1 MTHGI
6 YSAGSAMA
14 LLELRQEIT
23 ANNLAN
29 AATAGFRRD
38 VLAAREPAPGE
49 KGLRFG
55 PLALPV
61 LDTRP
66 VLEGAPIAQTGN
78 DGDLA
83 ISGIGF
89 FVTGANDGEFLTR
102 AGAFRRDANGFLVNE
117 RGDRLLGNA
126 GPVRVDSDSFQ
137 IARDG
142 QVIVRGAAID
152 ALRIESPAPGAAL
165 RKAGEGRYERPAAT
179 DVPGPADAAVFQ
191 GYLEK
196 SNVDAIREMISL
208 IDAFRAYEANAK
220 SIQTEDHLLDKAV
233 NEIGRVG

>member
-29 AATAGFRRD
+29 AATTGFRRD
-38 VLAAREPAPGE
+38 VLAAREPGPGE

-55 PLALPV
+55 PLTLPV

-66 VLEGAPIAQTGN
+66 SLESGAIVQTGN
-78 DGDLA
+78 AGDLA
-83 ISGIGF
+83 ISGDGF
-89 FVTGANDGEFLTR
+89 FVVEADGRELLTR
-102 AGAFRRDANGFLVNE
+102 AGAFQRDANGFLVNGT
-117 RGDRLLGNA
+117 GDRLLGKA
-126 GPVRVDSDSFQ
+126 GPIRVDADEFQ

-142 QVIVRGAAID
+142 QVVVRGAVID
-152 ALRIESPAPGAAL
+152 ALRIEAPSAGSAL
-165 RKAGEGRYERPAAT
+165 RKAGEGLYERPAAT
-179 DVPGPADAAVFQ
+179 GPPRPAESAVFQ

-196 SNVDAIREMISL
+196 SNVNAIREMISL
-208 IDAFRAYEANAK
+208 IEAFSAYEANAK

-233 NEIGRVG
+233 NEVGRVG